1 MEYYQF
7 VGLAFISSVS
17 KQLNTLCK
25 ARKQKLGIQNTK
37 VHWGDFQSYFVIC
50 NYFNCL
56 KYVHQNCGG
65 LDSETCRFAMEQG
78 SLDCLKYILA
88 HGGYFATDDLILGA
102 EQGHLECIKYVLD
115 KGAAKWHD
123 DILIV
128 AAKKGHLHIIKY
140 FNEKENKWTPDI
152 CYSAIYNGQLE
163 ILKYAHEAG
172 HECPKDV
179 CQIAVQSGMTLIKSF
194 LCVKY
199 IHDTSP
205 KGHLKD
211 CPFNWEQVRSWL
223 EGQGF
228 TILEKGNDVFVYPEQ
243 DED

>member
-1 MEYYQF
+1 
-7 VGLAFISSVS
+7 
-17 KQLNTLCK
+17 
-25 ARKQKLGIQNTK
+25 
-37 VHWGDFQSYFVIC
+37 
-50 NYFNCL
+50 
-56 KYVHQNCGG
+56 
-65 LDSETCRFAMEQG
+65 MEQG
-78 SLDCLKYILA
+78 SLDCLKYILE
-88 HGGYFATDDLILGA
+88 HGGYSDSSDLNTAA
-102 EQGHLECIKYVLD
+102 ERGYLECIKCVLD

-123 DILIV
+123 DILAT
-128 AAKKGHLHIIKY
+128 AAENGHLHIIKY

-152 CYSAIYNGQLE
+152 CYSAIYSGQLQ

-172 HECPKDV
+172 REWPNDV
-179 CQIAVQSGMTLIKSF
+179 CRLVEQMNGIKQIICL
-194 LCVKY
+194 KY
-199 IHDTSP
+199 VHDTSP